1 MLILLMKNNMEKL
14 YWEPID
20 CNIES
25 FKLGGVPELIHVI
38 QTGFNNKYIVVYE
51 DAYEINLGKVIF
63 GTKEEIEKK
72 FNINL

>member
-1 MLILLMKNNMEKL
+1 MEKL

-20 CNIES
+20 RNIES
-25 FKLGGVPELIHVI
+25 FKLSDEPELIHVI
-38 QTGFNNKYIVVYE
+38 QTGFNDKYMVVYE

-63 GTKEEIEKK
+63 GTKKEIENK